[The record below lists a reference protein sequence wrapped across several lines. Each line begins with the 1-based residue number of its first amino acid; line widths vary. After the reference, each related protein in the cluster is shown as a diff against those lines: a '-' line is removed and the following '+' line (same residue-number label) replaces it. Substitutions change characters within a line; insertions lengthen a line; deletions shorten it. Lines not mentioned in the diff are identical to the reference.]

1 MSTPVSVFLIPAEG
15 LAGVLTPAR
24 LASLRAAVVREDP
37 DAMEDEEVLL
47 ALMDH
52 LSQHGGAALTRLPEP
67 LGDELL
73 ELFDV
78 LAEDLVHADKE
89 PRSERLE
96 LASSQRPDADDL
108 QAAEAV
114 IRAACPDTLHR
125 LWRYTVWGRVP
136 PQEGAAEDLQRINPN
151 LGYWT
156 HAEVRQ
162 LREGLREHLDGAP
175 TYQPVSGW
183 ARFTSRLRRIGQ
195 RGDPARAFDAVTQA
209 LDKASR
215 QGAGLLFAR

>member
-1 MSTPVSVFLIPAEG
+1 MSTPVTFFLIPAEG
-15 LAGVLTPAR
+15 LAGVLTPSR

-37 DAMEDEEVLL
+37 EAMEDEEVLL

-67 LGDELL
+67 LGDEVL
-73 ELFDV
+73 ELLDV
-78 LAEDLVHADKE
+78 LAEDLVHTDKE

-96 LASSQRPDADDL
+96 QATSQRPDADDL

-114 IRAACPDTLHR
+114 VRAACPDTLHH
-125 LWRYTVWGRVP
+125 LWRHTVWGRVP
-136 PQEGAAEDLQRINPN
+136 QQEGATDDLRRINPN

-156 HAEVRQ
+156 NAEVRQ
-162 LREGLREHLDGAP
+162 LRDGLREHLHGAP

-183 ARFTSRLRRIGQ
+183 ARFTSRLRRITR
-195 RGDPARAFDAVTQA
+195 RGDPARALDAVTQA